1 MYWQR
6 QVEVM
11 RKVGFARPFLFPSER
26 RSSVKNANTNRLFKP
41 EKKNPADR
49 ADQATLAARAINEQ
63 EATAREKKTA
73 RLKQLRLE
81 KEAAEAANAPAEPAK
96 KRKLQKRK

>member
-1 MYWQR
+1 
-6 QVEVM
+6 
-11 RKVGFARPFLFPSER
+11 LF
-26 RSSVKNANTNRLFKP
+26 VKNANTTNRLFKA

-63 EATAREKKTA
+63 EAAAREKKTA

-81 KEAAEAANAPAEPAK
+81 KEAAEAANAAAEPAGK
-96 KRKLQKRK
+96 GKREKRR